1 MTERKAKQGISALLI
16 VGIVFACMGAVYL
29 AVGIAFFLWE
39 REDVAVF
46 LMSFGGLGLIFLI
59 AGAICLF
66 LEIRKR
72 RRCNRLLSA
81 GRYITAEITEVNIC
95 YTVRVN
101 RRYPY
106 VVICRYQDMEGN
118 VHLFKSRHLFF
129 DPAPL
134 LKDRMVRVY
143 VEDGNFK
150 HYYVDIDE
158 VLPNVVMH

>member
-16 VGIVFACMGAVYL
+16 VGLVFTGIGAIYL
-29 AVGIAFFLWE
+29 AVGIIISLWE
-39 REDVAVF
+39 KNMLVF
-46 LMSFGGLGLIFLI
+46 LISFGGIGLVFLI
-59 AGAICLF
+59 AGIICLL

-72 RRCNRLLSA
+72 KRRNRLLNA
-81 GRYITAEITEVNIC
+81 GRYITAEITEVSIS
-95 YTVRVN
+95 YAIKIN

-106 VVICRYQDMEGN
+106 VVICRYEDGEGN
-118 VHLFKSRHLFF
+118 VHLFKSRYLLF
-129 DPAPL
+129 DPAPF